1 MNCLFSAYLNKC
13 VCIYFDDI
21 LIFSKTA
28 EEHFAHSSQVVSCLR
43 QYGLKAKMSKCDFFE
58 AELKFLGNIV
68 HFLGHMFLQ
77 MA

>member
-1 MNCLFSAYLNKC
+1 MNCLFSPYLHKC

-28 EEHFAHSSQVVSCLR
+28 EEHYAHSSQVVSCLR
-43 QYGLKAKMSKCDFFE
+43 QYGLKAKMSKGDFFE
-58 AELKFLGNIV
+58 AKLKLLGDIV
-68 HFLGHMFLQ
+68 HFLGHMCLQ